1 MSDPTEKCLRN
12 ILSLLGHP
20 QGAGSCRPTFL
31 AERRSRRQE
40 IFSPVHLVLIVEHT
54 PQTDKELPA
63 VAGPRLF
70 VSVHP
75 SLFDLSVILP
85 SHLLACT
92 HTHTNPNPPDRK
104 YRPGSQRG
112 FLIQTSPVEQPEV
125 AAPTHLPLL
134 SFPLSLSLP
143 RLAISFFFF
152 CLSVSAICP
161 RMSWQHVRTWT
172 HLGCTQRP
180 THHLQGISGSS
191 PEFCVM
197 FCRPRKCV
205 CERTRVCVLE

>member
-92 HTHTNPNPPDRK
+92 HAHKPKPPRQEVQAWIPAGVPNSNQSGGTARGGRSHSSPP
-104 YRPGSQRG
+104 
-112 FLIQTSPVEQPEV
+112 
-125 AAPTHLPLL
+125 
-134 SFPLSLSLP
+134 SFIPALSLSP
-143 RLAISFFFF
+143 SSCYFFFF
-152 CLSVSAICP
+152 FLPLGFSHLPPHVLATRAHMDTP
-161 RMSWQHVRTWT
+161 RLHTKT
-172 HLGCTQRP
+172 HP
-180 THHLQGISGSS
+180 
-191 PEFCVM
+191 PP
-197 FCRPRKCV
+197 PRDFGQL
-205 CERTRVCVLE
+205 TRVLCDVLQTQKVCV